1 MNNKI
6 VGCQSVEDF
15 NRFLMDIQKITL
27 GKSAAIR
34 YQSGIW
40 PDVKVKVEDIS
51 KGEIV
56 AENLTLFETEFLT
69 AMVLMNI
76 FIDEYEVRRFYEVL
90 RKYFIKWN
98 VPVLPFFTII
108 DMVSIDIKLTVFVA
122 LDLEKHAHES
132 VDEWQTFAAEK
143 ESIKGRLR
151 SDINR
156 SGVFTEQDEAIN
168 VYVQLL
174 YMLAINPSLVM
185 QASDNI
191 DHSDIL
197 ITRTHD

>member
-40 PDVKVKVEDIS
+40 PDVKVKVEDMS

-56 AENLTLFETEFLT
+56 AENISLGDTEFLMT
-69 AMVLMNI
+69 MILMNI
-76 FIDEYEVRRFYEVL
+76 FMEEDEVRAFYEVL
-90 RKYFIKWN
+90 RKYFVKWN
-98 VPVLPFFTII
+98 IPVLPFFTIL
-108 DMVSIDIKLTVFVA
+108 DMISIDVKLTIFVA
-122 LDLEKHAHES
+122 LDLEKHKNET
-132 VDEWQTFAAEK
+132 VDEWQAFAAQN

-156 SGVFTEQDEAIN
+156 SGVFTEQAEAVN

-185 QASDNI
+185 QASDTI
-191 DHSDIL
+191 EQSDIL